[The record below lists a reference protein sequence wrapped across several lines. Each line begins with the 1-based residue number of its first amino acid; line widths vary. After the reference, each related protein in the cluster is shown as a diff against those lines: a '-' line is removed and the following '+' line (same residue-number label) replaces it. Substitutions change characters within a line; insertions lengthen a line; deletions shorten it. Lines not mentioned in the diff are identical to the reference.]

1 VYLLSI
7 QMYRWVGNAPILVF
21 ISLCSH

>member
-1 VYLLSI
+1 VYLLST